1 MNIRSGVRKRWTRA
15 AAAAFILLMTVSLSA
30 EEPINV
36 QVARRAFDDAY
47 RRGDYQRAVQTGLD
61 LVELVPGSV
70 EQYNLA
76 CAYALAGEPG
86 PALYWLEK
94 AARNGFRNLP
104 HLESDEDLDSV
115 RGLPSYPRVL
125 DLVARNLADYRRL
138 VIRKAASNPPLVVEP
153 KTKGFDGPR
162 PLIIALHGYGDRAA
176 HYPDLWGP
184 AAGEIGA
191 ILAVPHGTMRVGKGR
206 AWGDLE
212 EADAVV
218 QMTLDYVRQRFEV
231 DPERVVLTGF
241 SQGGFMAMAVGARHP
256 HLFAGVIPM
265 AGGYVPE
272 VDAPAPVSDGDP
284 RYYFMVG
291 AEDRVVDEA
300 RRAAADFRAA
310 GFDVTLRVLKETGHS
325 FPRRTTPELRRAL
338 RFVLGE

>member
-1 MNIRSGVRKRWTRA
+1 MDFRSGVRKRWTRA

-30 EEPINV
+30 EEPVNV
-36 QVARRAFDDAY
+36 QAARRAFDDAY
-47 RRGDYQRAVQTGLD
+47 RHENYQRAVKIGLE
-61 LVELVPGSV
+61 LVGLVPGSV

-76 CAYALAGEPG
+76 CVFALAGEPG

-94 AARNGFRNLP
+94 AARSGFRNLS

-115 RGLPSYPRVL
+115 RDLSGYARVL
-125 DLVARNLADYRRL
+125 DLVTKNLLDYRSL
-138 VIRKAASNPPLVVEP
+138 VIRKAASIPPLIVEP
-153 KTKGFDGPR
+153 KTKGIEGPR

-176 HYPDLWGP
+176 HYPELWGP
-184 AAGEIGA
+184 AAREIGA
-191 ILAVPHGTMRVGKGR
+191 ILAVPYGTRRVGKGR
-206 AWGDLE
+206 AWGDVE

-218 QMTLDYVRQRFEV
+218 QLTLEYVRQRFEL

-241 SQGGFMAMAVGARHP
+241 SQGGFMAMVVGARYP
-256 HLFAGVIPM
+256 NVFAGVIPI

-291 AEDRVVDEA
+291 AQDRVVEEV
-300 RRAAADFRAA
+300 RQAAADFRAA
-310 GFDVTLRVLKETGHS
+310 GFDVTLRVVKETGHS
-325 FPRRTTPELRRAL
+325 LPRRTTQELRRAL
-338 RFVLGE
+338 RFVLDE